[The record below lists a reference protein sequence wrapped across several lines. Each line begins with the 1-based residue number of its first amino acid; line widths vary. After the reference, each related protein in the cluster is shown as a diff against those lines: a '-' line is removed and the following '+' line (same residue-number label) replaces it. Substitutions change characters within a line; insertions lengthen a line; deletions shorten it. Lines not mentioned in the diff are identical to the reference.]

1 MNKDCGCQAR
11 QLRRLL
17 DKQIQSC
24 DEAITKLI
32 ADDEEIKTKAGRQ
45 PCYKGGCQL
54 RGARRAPSPGSSLL
68 DSAKPSVH
76 TGRW

>member
-1 MNKDCGCQAR
+1 MAEHYVNKDCVCQAR

-45 PCYKGGCQL
+45 PCYKGAAGYGAPGAHQI
-54 RGARRAPSPGSSLL
+54 RGVLSST
-68 DSAKPSVH
+68 P
-76 TGRW
+76 